1 MAEEKN
7 ASIEELLEDIE
18 NIVEKMEQENV
29 TLEDSFTLYE
39 EGMKKLKEA
48 NGVLDTVAKKVEKL
62 DAEGNSAGELEIK

>member
-7 ASIEELLEDIE
+7 LTIEELLEDIE
-18 NIVEKMEQENV
+18 GIVEKMEQDNV

-48 NGVLDTVAKKVEKL
+48 NAVLDTVAKKVEKL
-62 DAEGNSAGELEIK
+62 DAEGNSVGELEIK